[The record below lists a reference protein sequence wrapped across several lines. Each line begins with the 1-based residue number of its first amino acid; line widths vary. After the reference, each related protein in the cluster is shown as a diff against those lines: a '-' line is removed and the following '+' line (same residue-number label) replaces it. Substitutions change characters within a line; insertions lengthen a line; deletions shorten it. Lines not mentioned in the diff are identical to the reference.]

1 MRGGRRCA
9 RQNAPEAF
17 IWSFL
22 GMCNVGPECEPKS
35 LSGGSG
41 TSAIETDLSHDPK
54 QGARLVRAFLGISDP
69 RIRLAIV
76 QMVER
81 LGSSAQGLGE
91 RAT

>member
-1 MRGGRRCA
+1 MLD
-9 RQNAPEAF
+9 QNAGRKAYREFSA
-17 IWSFL
+17 S
-22 GMCNVGPECEPKS
+22 
-35 LSGGSG
+35 
-41 TSAIETDLSHDPK
+41 SAIKTDLSQTHDPQ

-81 LGSSAQGLGE
+81 LGSSPEGLGE

>member
-1 MRGGRRCA
+1 MLD
-9 RQNAPEAF
+9 QNAGRKAYREFSA
-17 IWSFL
+17 S
-22 GMCNVGPECEPKS
+22 
-35 LSGGSG
+35 
-41 TSAIETDLSHDPK
+41 SAIETDLSQTHDPK

-81 LGSSAQGLGE
+81 LGSSPQGLGE